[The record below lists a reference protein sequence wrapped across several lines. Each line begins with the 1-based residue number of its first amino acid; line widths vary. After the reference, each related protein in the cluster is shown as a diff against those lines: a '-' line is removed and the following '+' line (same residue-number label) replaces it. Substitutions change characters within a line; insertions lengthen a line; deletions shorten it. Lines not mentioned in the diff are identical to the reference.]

1 MAQAY
6 LYKVRDRE
14 GKSVEGSLDADS
26 PALVASKLREMGYVP
41 VSISPKAGKGVN
53 RELRIPGLSDRI
65 SQKDVAVMSRQF
77 ATMVDSGL
85 SLLRTLAILSEQTES
100 RALGAML
107 NEVRLDVERGSSLS
121 AAMARRPKAFSKLYV
136 AMVRAGEA
144 GGVLDSVLR
153 QVAGTI
159 EKAVEL
165 KRKIRSAMAYPVAV
179 LILVLVILSVMLI
192 FVVPRFTAIYASL
205 GGKLPLPTRVLMKV
219 SFIMAHYFPFV
230 FLALGVIGWLA
241 KRWVQTERGRI
252 AWDRFRLRVPLF
264 GKLVHKTA
272 LARFSRTLAALL
284 RAGVPILESLEITKD
299 TIGNTAFSR
308 ALEDMKSGVSS
319 GEAMAR
325 RLGNHKIFPAMVV
338 QMLAVG
344 EETGAIDTMLDKV
357 GEFYEQ
363 EVEAM
368 VNALTSLLEP
378 LMVVVLG
385 SVVGSMVISLYLPLF
400 DVIKLIH

>member
-26 PALVASKLREMGYVP
+26 PTLVATKLREMGYVP
-41 VSISPKAGKGVN
+41 VSIKPKAGKGVN
-53 RELRIPGLSDRI
+53 KELHIPGLSNRI

-85 SLLRTLAILSEQTES
+85 SLLRTLAILADQTENK
-100 RALGAML
+100 ALGATV

-121 AAMARRPKAFSKLYV
+121 AALARRPKAFSKLYV

-179 LILVLVILSVMLI
+179 LALVLVILSVMLI
-192 FVVPRFTAIYASL
+192 FVVPRFTAIYAQL
-205 GGKLPLPTRVLMKV
+205 GGKLPLPTRILMKI

-230 FLALGVIGWLA
+230 FLGMGIAAWLLR
-241 KRWVQTERGRI
+241 RWIQTEHGR
-252 AWDRFRLRVPLF
+252 AVWDQFRLRVPLF

-272 LARFSRTLAALL
+272 LARFSRTLASLL
-284 RAGVPILESLEITKD
+284 RAGVPILESIEITKD

-308 ALEDMKSGVSS
+308 ALNDMQTGVRS

-325 RLGNHKIFPAMVV
+325 RLAEHKIFPAMVV

-385 SVVGSMVISLYLPLF
+385 TVVGGMVISLYLPLF